1 MGMVVPKT
9 SPVLLFVAQV
19 QNDMRHLINLR
30 HQIVDTLMHSTL
42 LTKHDPGTP
51 LPTIA
56 DVAHHAFEAIDGDES
71 GTLPAR
77 HSASRKFTP

>member
-1 MGMVVPKT
+1 MGMVVLKT
-9 SPVLLFVAQV
+9 SPVLLFIAQV

-51 LPTIA
+51 GP
-56 DVAHHAFEAIDGDES
+56 G
-71 GTLPAR
+71 R
-77 HSASRKFTP
+77 